1 MASLFY
7 IGAGATR
14 PSVSYTRDNS
24 ELMTNVNVQ
33 SNINLSKEAYVGADG
48 KGNLVDYTSLEFSS
62 LANFFASDGKPSQ
75 VLKIE
80 ARNRTGDLNIV
91 TCMRQAL
98 LGHYGKDKQ
107 IGLGGVLL
115 IKEGKIKSHIMPAF
129 PPCDLPGTN
138 IEWLRYFEVA
148 APLTCLSVLVSS
160 DTHDDALRVE
170 HTHFFPHT
178 TMADTTILTQH
189 QKRYI
194 MKVITML
201 LPISTELEGLL
212 LLKKETVNFK

>member
-1 MASLFY
+1 MATIVRNLFTPALEEIASVLQTGLKKNYKEASVTVCNCPDLTRPPFTLAAPGLGGRAAIADVGGQLNMHYKANNNKYHFDISELSKKMNGLPFY

-107 IGLGGVLL
+107 
-115 IKEGKIKSHIMPAF
+115 
-129 PPCDLPGTN
+129 
-138 IEWLRYFEVA
+138 
-148 APLTCLSVLVSS
+148 LVSEVFY
-160 DTHDDALRVE
+160 L
-170 HTHFFPHT
+170 
-178 TMADTTILTQH
+178 
-189 QKRYI
+189 
-194 MKVITML
+194 
-201 LPISTELEGLL
+201 
-212 LLKKETVNFK
+212 